1 VNPERIAD
9 YELVEY
15 LAAGGM
21 ADLYLARSPR
31 REGPVVLKTI
41 QQKYIEHTR
50 VVQMFV
56 DEGRIAKALDHPNI
70 VRIYDV
76 GADRGQYY
84 IVMEFIAGRDL
95 LAIARR
101 GIEAGRFLPMHIAV
115 AIVAQVAHGL
125 AYAHEKHDDHG
136 LSLQVVH
143 CDISP
148 GNVVVSF
155 GGTAKIVD
163 FGIARAAIQLR
174 AEDHTVVGKYNYM
187 APEQIRGEPLD
198 ARADLF
204 SLGVILYELT
214 VGRRLFRGAVED
226 VKARVLSGDIIPP
239 REIDPELPEALERI
253 ILRALALD
261 PDNRYASARDMR
273 ADLRALLVADGRPA
287 GKREI
292 AEYLRDVFVPPAR
305 PVAMKDM
312 IEGDEAF
319 ARDVGEGDDEL
330 ALDMPIPGLNEII
343 ADAEDPELPPEVA
356 PEASAVPADV
366 PEHDDATV
374 VDVALPRERPP
385 APTAEATPAIPTSVA
400 AVADGDDTIADTS
413 PERALA
419 IASAP
424 TPIADE
430 ITKPEPKFAEAD
442 LAKAPDAT
450 ADAPTAGAAPAR
462 PERRMQPRRQPFNW
476 AVPEPKIGA
485 KTTPDKPARHGVV
498 VTIAVLVVAVFV
510 YLALRM

>member
-1 VNPERIAD
+1 VTPERIAD

-41 QQKYIEHTR
+41 QQKYVEHTR
-50 VVQMFV
+50 VVKMFV

-76 GADRGQYY
+76 GADRGAYY

-115 AIVAQVAHGL
+115 AIVAQVATGL
-125 AYAHEKHDDHG
+125 AYAHEKHDEHG

-198 ARADLF
+198 ERADLF

-214 VGRRLFRGAVED
+214 VGRRLFRGTPDD
-226 VKARVLSGDIIPP
+226 VKRRVLSGDIIPP
-239 REIDPELPEALERI
+239 REIDPDLPEALERI

-261 PDNRYASARDMR
+261 PNDRYPSAREMR

-292 AEYLRDVFVPPAR
+292 AEYLRDVFVPPTR
-305 PVAMKDM
+305 PAAIKDM

-319 ARDVGEGDDEL
+319 ARDMGEADDEL
-330 ALDMPIPGLNEII
+330 ALDMPIPGLNEVIADPEDADLPDLPDLPAPTPAEAAPQEAAMTATII
-343 ADAEDPELPPEVA
+343 APEPEDATVEDATVE
-356 PEASAVPADV
+356 
-366 PEHDDATV
+366 DATV
-374 VDVALPRERPP
+374 VDVPVAKDREP
-385 APTAEATPAIPTSVA
+385 
-400 AVADGDDTIADTS
+400 DTS
-413 PERALA
+413 PEAA
-419 IASAP
+419 IPTVVAP
-424 TPIADE
+424 TPVSVPDERNDERNDGE
-430 ITKPEPKFAEAD
+430 ITKPEPKVSEAEP
-442 LAKAPDAT
+442 APVAT
-450 ADAPTAGAAPAR
+450 PFK
-462 PERRMQPRRQPFNW
+462 ERRMQPRRQPFNW
-476 AVPEPKIGA
+476 AMPEPK
-485 KTTPDKPARHGVV
+485 PEARRPGPGNGLRHEVV
-498 VTIAVLVVAVFV
+498 VAIVLIVVAAFV